1 MDSHLMIGA
10 PGATYTP
17 RLVAIAGD
25 RLIHPA
31 DPRNDLARI
40 VLRWERAWV
49 PETWAARQYFAA
61 LGIGDDEAPRYTDQ
75 DVTGWL
81 LLQPRPGD
89 TRLKAV
95 PRVLSHQPARH
106 CRVSPGSLP
115 RSGAVFFRIL
125 PKVHAAAIPF
135 GTRFAWG
142 LAALRASR
150 RPIRA
155 AGRFCRPAGPARHR
169 RGRIG

>member
-81 LLQPRPGD
+81 LLQPRPGTLAAQVRSSELD
-89 TRLKAV
+89 VATALAAEAEAW
-95 PRVLSHQPARH
+95 PAR
-106 CRVSPGSLP
+106 
-115 RSGAVFFRIL
+115 
-125 PKVHAAAIPF
+125 
-135 GTRFAWG
+135 
-142 LAALRASR
+142 
-150 RPIRA
+150 
-155 AGRFCRPAGPARHR
+155 
-169 RGRIG
+169 